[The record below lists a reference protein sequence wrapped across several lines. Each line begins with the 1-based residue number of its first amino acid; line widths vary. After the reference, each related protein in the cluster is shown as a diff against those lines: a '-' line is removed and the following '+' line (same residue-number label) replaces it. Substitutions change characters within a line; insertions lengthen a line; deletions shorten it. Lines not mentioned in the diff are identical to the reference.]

1 METLDDQK
9 THGSGPHAIEG
20 REYAKVFKLPSS
32 APLQQSHGLGIYLAY
47 PHTEEEYSSV
57 QVLELD

>member
-20 REYAKVFKLPSS
+20 REYAKAFKLPSS
-32 APLQQSHGLGIYLAY
+32 VLLQQSHGLGIPLAY
-47 PHTEEEYSSV
+47 PHMEEEYSSV
-57 QVLELD
+57 QILELD

>member
-1 METLDDQK
+1 MIRRRTDRAAL
-9 THGSGPHAIEG
+9 HATKG
-20 REYAKVFKLPSS
+20 REYAKVFKLPTS

-57 QVLELD
+57 QILELD